1 MQKRQTRA
9 PAYQPVFMGILA
21 LTINKIHHKSGICRI
36 FSPLLFHHQG
46 LYLGANPSYIKP
58 LPTQAMLLPKPSPLQ
73 ILLPQEPAQQEG
85 GSQYFSLQTRSGAD
99 PRHNAQTK
107 IQPVLA

>member
-1 MQKRQTRA
+1 MR
-9 PAYQPVFMGILA
+9 ILA
-21 LTINKIHHKSGICRI
+21 LTINKIHYESGICRI

-85 GSQYFSLQTRSGAD
+85 GSQYFTLCKQDLGQMQGTMHKQKSSLFW
-99 PRHNAQTK
+99 HNLVYT
-107 IQPVLA
+107 V